1 MDHQLV
7 IGFARYASSMEVMR
21 EGSNKDVEMSMRRHH
36 IGSLEDPRN
45 FMGVVL
51 KIVILQHTT
60 TDGRLS
66 KQTTQT

>member
-7 IGFARYASSMEVMR
+7 ISFVRYASSMEVMR
-21 EGSNKDVEMSMRRHH
+21 EGSNKDVEMSMGRHH
-36 IGSLEDPRN
+36 IGSREDPRN
-45 FMGVVL
+45 FMDVVQNIVVL
-51 KIVILQHTT
+51 QDTT